1 MMQRRK
7 RERKPSL
14 KVREMQEA
22 ESYLEDGQPAAKHNI
37 ILSNISQPWGIY
49 SMNTLFLKPSELAI
63 QMCKLYG

>member
-37 ILSNISQPWGIY
+37 QPRGMY
-49 SMNTLFLKPSELAI
+49 SMNTLVYAATSMA
-63 QMCKLYG
+63 